1 MNPKDEELVNKP
13 ITNYTQ
19 MKTIFTMTNMLAP
32 TAYSPAIVI
41 QALNYLADHEDEYY
55 LYADMKGTER
65 RSWLRA
71 YCHQQYAMAP

>member
-1 MNPKDEELVNKP
+1 MNPNDEELLNKP
-13 ITNYTQ
+13 ITNYIQ
-19 MKTIFTMTNMLAP
+19 MKTIFAMTNMPAP

-41 QALNYLADHEDEYY
+41 QTLNYLADHKDEYY
-55 LYADMKGTER
+55 LYADMTGTER